1 MDHQTT
7 TLAPT
12 GFDPKSLQVARTLR
26 DAIDVECVILF
37 GSRARADWTTRSDID
52 LMIINPEE
60 PSLDDIRS
68 IEATA
73 RNIVSETYPGN
84 SPSIDFVYF
93 SSEEFHRKST
103 KTINNVARFAKQE
116 GIIVSHTPED
126 FNDSQPEDQENDY
139 SEEYLEREK
148 RIDDANMHYGDMH
161 VLMDVGRE
169 DRLTIYCAHQA
180 LEHAMKA
187 LISAFGQDYEH
198 THDLNILANHIS
210 RIDTVQMWRF
220 SSNLEQ
226 LSLYA
231 GRPRYDTPR
240 DPVTDFREMANA
252 ATDDLTDIYH
262 RIRELTGE
270 DPWAVIPEGT
280 TGPTVPRHR

>member
-1 MDHQTT
+1 MDHTTT
-7 TLAPT
+7 TLAPA
-12 GFDPKSLQVARTLR
+12 GFDPQALHVARTLR
-26 DAIDVECVILF
+26 DAIDAERVILF
-37 GSRARADWTTRSDID
+37 GSRARADWTSRSDID

-60 PSLDDIRS
+60 PGLDDIRS

-73 RNIVSETYPGN
+73 RDIVSETYPGS

-103 KTINNVARFAKQE
+103 KTINNVARFAREE
-116 GIIVSHTPED
+116 GIIVSSAPEG
-126 FNDSQPEDQENDY
+126 FNDSQPRDQENDS

-148 RIDDANMHYGDMH
+148 RVADANMHYDDMH
-161 VLMDVGRE
+161 NMLDMGRE
-169 DRLTIYCAHQA
+169 TRLTIYCAHQA
-180 LEHAMKA
+180 LEHGMKA

-198 THDLNILANHIS
+198 THDLNILGNHIS
-210 RIDTVQMWRF
+210 RIDPVQTWRW

-226 LSLYA
+226 LNLYA

-240 DPVTDFREMANA
+240 DPVSDCRAMANA
-252 ATDDLTDIYH
+252 ATDDLTDLYN

-270 DPWAVIPEGT
+270 DPWAVIPDGASGAT
-280 TGPTVPRHR
+280 SPRHR